1 MSFHYE
7 DVEKIYNKVKKLKQ
21 KGKNAE
27 YIPDLKKGNPNIY
40 AISVCNM
47 KGDIMNF
54 GDYELDFESDM
65 DILLSNGRSK
75 KAKDITTE
83 DDIDDNFLK
92 NLRKNKK

>member
-1 MSFHYE
+1 ME
-7 DVEKIYNKVKKLKQ
+7 ITKEKI
-21 KGKNAE
+21 E
-27 YIPDLKKGNPNIY
+27 YTILNL
-40 AISVCNM
+40 
-47 KGDIMNF
+47 